1 MEKKILIAVDGSIH
15 SRKAIEYCIDMCSII
30 KGMHYVLINIQPKIS
45 DFLIQESH
53 IDPQAKAGLKE
64 LADRNHK
71 QSMKILDE
79 SMEIMIKLGINK
91 KLIEKVSLPALKGTS
106 KEILDYAKQTI
117 CDAVVVG
124 NRGTSKFAEAFTG
137 SISNNIIE
145 FTDTIPVWAVGG
157 DINAQKVM
165 LAVDGSESSLVA
177 VDYASFMF
185 SGNTSIDITLMHVTP
200 SLRDYCAIDFKKDND
215 MVEEIIARGDK
226 LCIESFY
233 TRAQKIL
240 TDVGLKKSQIHILE
254 VESRISIGR
263 TIVKNL
269 KKHGCGTLI
278 VGRRGVNDSFFMGSV
293 SSYVITHAKDC
304 AVWLVP

>member
-15 SRKAIEYCIDMCSII
+15 SRKAIEYCIDICSII

-45 DFLIQESH
+45 DFLIHESH

-64 LADRNHK
+64 IADKNHRH
-71 QSMKILDE
+71 SMKILDE
-79 SMEIMIKLGINK
+79 SMDTMIKLGINK

-124 NRGTSKFAEAFTG
+124 NRGTTKFAEAFRG
-137 SISNNIIE
+137 SIANNIIE
-145 FTDTIPVWAVGG
+145 YTDTIPVWAVGG
-157 DINAQKVM
+157 GINSHKVM

-177 VDYASFMF
+177 VDHASFMF

-200 SLRDYCAIDFKKDND
+200 RLRDYCAIDFKKDAD
-215 MVEEIIARGDK
+215 LMEEIIAHGDK
-226 LCIESFY
+226 MCIDNFY
-233 TRAQKIL
+233 ARAQKIL
-240 TDVGLKKSQIHILE
+240 TDAGIRKSQIHILE
-254 VESRISIGR
+254 VGSRISIGR
-263 TIVKNL
+263 AIVKNA
-269 KKHGCGTLI
+269 KKHGCTTLI
-278 VGRRGVNDSFFMGSV
+278 VGRRGVNDAYFMGSV
-293 SSYVITHAKDC
+293 SRYVIANAKNC